1 MINLKFKSLFSAKFT
16 IKIFVDYNFWSP
28 DFAPNLLKTFFISH
42 PRFTKKDHRLPL
54 QDVQLPLATV
64 LCTRHKAFNPEVAK
78 SFWTDFEVLSNVRCR
93 FLLLLLFCPINHEL
107 HFVTS
112 TVLWYTT
119 VLLATT
125 HYCTVIVCTST
136 TTDFLQF
143 GNFMLLIWLVFYEM
157 FCLFTY
163 KSSSKGQMILKCLF
177 GVFNFLQK
185 GNKNKLTWGIIVLK
199 SNFFVCF

>member
-78 SFWTDFEVLSNVRCR
+78 SFWTDFEVFFCCAMPIPTTPPFLSNQPWTTFRHQHCIVIHNCITSYYT
-93 FLLLLLFCPINHEL
+93 LLYCNSMYQHHHRLLTILEFHAFNLI
-107 HFVTS
+107 S
-112 TVLWYTT
+112 VLWN
-119 VLLATT
+119 VL
-125 HYCTVIVCTST
+125 
-136 TTDFLQF
+136 
-143 GNFMLLIWLVFYEM
+143 
-157 FCLFTY
+157 
-163 KSSSKGQMILKCLF
+163 
-177 GVFNFLQK
+177 
-185 GNKNKLTWGIIVLK
+185 
-199 SNFFVCF
+199 FVYI